1 MLKNKIMDIEQC
13 VKFQADFCLIATSFP
28 PPPTSKF
35 IGCKLETD
43 PYFQVFIRFSIK
55 PLVKVEI

>member
-1 MLKNKIMDIEQC
+1 MDIEQC